1 MGLQVGNS
9 VRGAIKDPVAL
20 ADGSYVQCDNTR
32 LTPFRYP
39 HYSYHL
45 CCVFF
50 FFCLSVCM
58 DVGSPLSFPTAIYQL
73 GEVIGVMGDSV
84 EARV

>member
-1 MGLQVGNS
+1 
-9 VRGAIKDPVAL
+9 
-20 ADGSYVQCDNTR
+20 
-32 LTPFRYP
+32 
-39 HYSYHL
+39 
-45 CCVFF
+45 
-50 FFCLSVCM
+50 M